1 MKKIALMAVAALM
14 LSGCSSTVTIEPAAD
29 ANNPK
34 CAEVIVRL
42 PSDVEGLPKRV
53 TGAQSTA
60 AWGEPTHILL
70 RCGLDPVYSSKL
82 RCVTQS
88 GIDWLID
95 DSKAPSYRFITFG
108 RNPATEVI
116 VDSKRASG
124 VSALEALAPAVL
136 SGAKADKVCTVL
148 AN

>member
-1 MKKIALMAVAALM
+1 MKKIALLAVAALM
-14 LSGCSSTVTIEPAAD
+14 LSGCSSTVTVEPAAD

-42 PSDVEGLPKRV
+42 PSDVEGMPKRV

-60 AWGEPTHILL
+60 AWGEPTHVLL

-82 RCVTQS
+82 QCVTQA

-108 RNPATEVI
+108 RKPAAEVI
-116 VDSKRASG
+116 MDSRVISG
-124 VSALEALAPAVL
+124 AAVL
-136 SGAKADKVCTVL
+136 DAMAPSVQYLPSTRTCG
-148 AN
+148 

>member
-1 MKKIALMAVAALM
+1 MKKIALLAVAALM
-14 LSGCSSTVTIEPAAD
+14 LSGCSSTVTVEPAAD

-42 PSDVEGLPKRV
+42 PSDVEGMPKRV

-60 AWGEPTHILL
+60 AWGEPTHVLL

-82 RCVTQS
+82 QCVTQE

-108 RNPATEVI
+108 RKPAAEVI
-116 VDSKRASG
+116 MDSRVISG
-124 VSALEALAPAVL
+124 AAVL
-136 SGAKADKVCTVL
+136 DAMAPSVQYLPSTRTCG
-148 AN
+148 